1 MIKPKHKQ
9 LAWKPNFVKQNFADH
24 CYDNNTDF
32 NVGNTGTDIE
42 PKWKGVMKNVDN
54 ALSCQHY
61 CQKNDDCEFWTY
73 TEPKYEGPGNSKTCY
88 LKTEMG
94 NVKDLKL
101 ATSGPKYC
109 SSKYTKRLSLISK
122 AWISSQCL
130 GPQLEQNTLVLYSK

>member
-1 MIKPKHKQ
+1 MIKPKSKYS
-9 LAWKPNFVKQNFADH
+9 LLENLILLKQNFADH
-24 CYDNNTDF
+24 CYDKNTDF

-42 PKWKGVMKNVDN
+42 PNWKGVMKDVDN

-73 TEPKYEGPGNSKTCY
+73 TEPKYEGPGKPKTCY

-94 NVKDLKL
+94 TVKDVEL

-109 SSKYTKRLSLISK
+109 SSKCFNEIPR
-122 AWISSQCL
+122 
-130 GPQLEQNTLVLYSK
+130 